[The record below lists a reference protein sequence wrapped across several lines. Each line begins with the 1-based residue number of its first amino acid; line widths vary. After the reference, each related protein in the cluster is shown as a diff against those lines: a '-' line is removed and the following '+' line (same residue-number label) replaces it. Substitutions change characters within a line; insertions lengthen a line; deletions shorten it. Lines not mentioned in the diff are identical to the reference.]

1 MSANRIPVAVLGA
14 TGSVGQ
20 RFIQLLA
27 NHPWF
32 EVAELVASDRSTGKR
47 YAEATEW
54 RLDSDM
60 PAGAADLVVKDYGEE
75 LSSPVAF
82 SALPGE
88 VAGEIEQRL
97 AKAGHAVLSNSS
109 THRMEPD
116 VPLMIAEVN
125 PESVAA
131 IETQKAN
138 RGWAGYIVTNG
149 NCSAIHL
156 TLTLKPLHDAFGL
169 DAVMVTTMQA
179 VSGAGYPGVP
189 SLDMIDNVVPFIST
203 EEEKM
208 AEEARKF
215 LGTWDRQIQPG
226 DFVVSASCNRVPVRD
241 GHTEAVS
248 VRFRKQASVDDV
260 REALA
265 SFRGKPQELELP
277 SAPLRPIVV
286 RSERNRPQPVL
297 DRDCEKGMA
306 SVVGRVRECPILGIK
321 YTLLGH
327 NTIRGAAGASILNA
341 ELLKVEGLLPD
352 YDRARGRLVAGAAV
366 PA

>member
-1 MSANRIPVAVLGA
+1 MSSGRIPVAVLGA

-20 RFIQLLA
+20 RFIQLLQC
-27 NHPWF
+27 HPWF

-47 YAEATEW
+47 YSEATDW
-54 RLDSDM
+54 RLDADL
-60 PAGAADLVVKDYGEE
+60 PAAARDLVVKDYGDE
-75 LSSPVAF
+75 LTSPIAF

-109 THRMEPD
+109 THRMELD
-116 VPLMIAEVN
+116 IPLMIAEVN
-125 PESVAA
+125 PEAVVAIDA
-131 IETQKAN
+131 QKRN

-156 TLTLKPLHDAFGL
+156 VLTLKPLHDAFGL

-189 SLDMIDNVVPFIST
+189 SLDMIDNVVPFINT

-215 LGTWDRQIQPG
+215 LGTWDG
-226 DFVVSASCNRVPVRD
+226 SFKGADFVLSASCNRVPVRD

-248 VRFRKQASVDDV
+248 VRFRRPAGVDDV
-260 REALA
+260 IDAFE
-265 SFRGKPQELELP
+265 SFRGRPQEYHLP
-277 SAPLRPIVV
+277 SAPDRPIVV
-286 RSERNRPQPVL
+286 RAERNRPQPAL

-341 ELLKVEGLLPD
+341 ELLKVEGLLPT
-352 YDRARGRLVAGAAV
+352 
-366 PA
+366 

>member
-1 MSANRIPVAVLGA
+1 MMSAHRIPVAVLGA

-20 RFIQLLA
+20 RFIQLLER
-27 NHPWF
+27 HPWF
-32 EVAELVASDRSTGKR
+32 EVAELVASERSTGKR
-47 YAEATEW
+47 YGEATEW
-54 RLDSDM
+54 RLDASM
-60 PAGAADLVVKDYGEE
+60 PTSASELVLMDYEDE
-75 LSSPVAF
+75 LTSPVAF

-109 THRMEPD
+109 THRMELD

-125 PESVAA
+125 PDHVAA

-138 RGWAGYIVTNG
+138 RGWSGYIVTNG

-156 TLTLKPLHDAFGL
+156 VLTLKPLQDAFGL

-189 SLDMIDNVVPFIST
+189 SLDMIGNVVPFIST

-215 LGTWDRQIQPG
+215 LGTWDGRFQQAN
-226 DFVVSASCNRVPVRD
+226 FAVSASCNRVPVRE

-248 VRFRKQASVDDV
+248 VRLARSASVDDV
-260 REALA
+260 REVFE
-265 SFRGKPQELELP
+265 SFRGKPQELQLP
-277 SAPLRPIVV
+277 SAPSRPIVV
-286 RSERNRPQPVL
+286 RSEQNRPQPSL
-297 DRDCEKGMA
+297 DRDCERGMA
-306 SVVGRVRECPILGIK
+306 SVVGRLRECPILGIK

-341 ELLKVEGLLPD
+341 ELLNVEGLLPTSGQQS
-352 YDRARGRLVAGAAV
+352 GRVPTSAV
-366 PA
+366 TA

>member
-1 MSANRIPVAVLGA
+1 MSVSSGRIPVAVLGA

-20 RFIQLLA
+20 RFIQLLQC
-27 NHPWF
+27 HPWF

-47 YAEATEW
+47 YSEATEW
-54 RLDSDM
+54 RLD
-60 PAGAADLVVKDYGEE
+60 ADLPEAARDLIVKDYSDE
-75 LSSPVAF
+75 LTSPVAF

-125 PESVAA
+125 PEAVAA
-131 IETQKAN
+131 IDSQKRN
-138 RGWAGYIVTNG
+138 RGWSGYIVTNG

-156 TLTLKPLHDAFGL
+156 TLTLKPLQDAFGL
-169 DAVMVTTMQA
+169 DAVLVTTMQA

-189 SLDMIDNVVPFIST
+189 SLDMIDNVVPFINT

-215 LGTWDRQIQPG
+215 LGSWDGSFKQA
-226 DFVVSASCNRVPVRD
+226 DFVLSASCNRVAVRD

-248 VRFRKQASVDDV
+248 VRFRRPAGVDDV
-260 REALA
+260 IDAFE
-265 SFRGKPQELELP
+265 SFRGRPQEYNLP
-277 SAPLRPIVV
+277 SAPSRPIVV
-286 RSERNRPQPVL
+286 RPERNRPQPAL
-297 DRDCEKGMA
+297 DRDAEGGMA
-306 SVVGRVRECPILGIK
+306 SVVGRVRDCPILGIK

-341 ELLKVEGLLPD
+341 EFLKVEGLLP
-352 YDRARGRLVAGAAV
+352 V
-366 PA
+366 